1 MEEQTLKA
9 ADNAALANDLL
20 AAATAPV
27 EEEDTRTK
35 IVAPKDVLV
44 DLPGGLVLGG
54 EVIKTVEVK
63 ELTGKDEEVIVRNS
77 NGGRMF
83 SSILARGTVMIG
95 DKAPTEDLL
104 DRLLVG
110 DRDAILLGVYRATFG
125 ETADV
130 AAWCDGCNDVKTVT
144 VEVATDIKNKVLT
157 DPLNDTVFEVKGKNH
172 EYVVTLPTGVTQRK
186 LMANPDLSVAESMT
200 ILLEQTVLRIDGR
213 PVLSKVQVQDLGLAD
228 RRAITEEIAKRTPG
242 PQFDDLTVIC
252 PDCESEVQVPISLG
266 ALFRF

>member
-20 AAATAPV
+20 AKATAEV
-27 EEEDTRTK
+27 EEETTSK

-54 EVIKTVEVK
+54 EVIKTVEVR
-63 ELTGKDEEVIVRNS
+63 ELTGKDEEVIVRNTTS
-77 NGGRMF
+77 GRMF
-83 SSILARGTVMIG
+83 ASILSRGTVMLG

-104 DRLLVG
+104 DRLLIG
-110 DRDAILLGVYRATFG
+110 DREAILLGIYRATFG

-130 AAWCDGCNDVKTVT
+130 GAWCDGCNDIKTVT
-144 VEVATDIKNKVLT
+144 VEVASDIKNKILT
-157 DPLNDTVFEVKGKNH
+157 DPVNDSVFEVKGKNH
-172 EYVVTLPTGVTQRK
+172 EFVVTLPTGVTQKR
-186 LMANPDLSVAESMT
+186 LLANPDATTAESVT

-213 PVLSKVQVQDLGLAD
+213 PVLSKTQVQDLGLAD
-228 RRAITEEIAKRTPG
+228 RRAITEEIGKRTPG
-242 PQFDDLTVIC
+242 PQFDDLTVTC

-266 ALFRF
+266 TLFRI